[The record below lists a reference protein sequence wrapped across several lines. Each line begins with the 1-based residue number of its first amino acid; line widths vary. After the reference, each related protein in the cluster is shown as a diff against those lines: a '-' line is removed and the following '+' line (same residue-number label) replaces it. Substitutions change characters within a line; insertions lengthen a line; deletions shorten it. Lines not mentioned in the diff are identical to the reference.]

1 MLTIFLFKRS
11 KTIRMNHLPLIIKR
25 EYLTKVRNKSFII
38 MTFVSPLIMV
48 ALIAVV
54 AYLSQINSDK
64 ERQISILDESGIL
77 EGLFENTENTTYK
90 ILSDIN
96 LDSAKELVE
105 AREDYGLLHIEK
117 GIDENNLIE
126 KVNFYSDD
134 SPSLS
139 IISSLER
146 KIEKRL
152 EDEKLKNNGV
162 DIAKIEASKTNIN
175 IGQETFTGEKTSKVD
190 SYLKLAFG
198 GAAGYLLFMF
208 IIIYGNMI
216 MRSVIEEKTSRIIE
230 IIISSVKPI
239 QLMLG
244 KIIGTSL
251 AGITQFA
258 IWVLLGGILITVLS
272 AIFGISMTEIQTPQQ
287 ELMNQ
292 AMQNAD
298 MANELQFAMQ
308 SFFNLPLT
316 NLVIA
321 FMFFFIGGYLLYS
334 SLYAAVGA
342 AVDNET
348 DTQQFM
354 LPIIMP
360 LVLAVYVGI
369 FTVIE
374 DPHGTVSTV
383 FSFIPFTSPVVMLM
397 RIPFGVPI
405 WQQLLSFAIL
415 VATFVFTVWFAAK
428 IYRVG
433 ILMYG
438 KKPSYKEIYKWIKY

>member
-1 MLTIFLFKRS
+1 
-11 KTIRMNHLPLIIKR
+11 MNHLPLIIKR
-25 EYLTKVRNKSFII
+25 EYLTKVRNKSFIV
-38 MTFVSPLIMV
+38 MTVLSPLIFV
-48 ALIAVV
+48 ALIAVI
-54 AYLSQINSDK
+54 AYLTQLNKDKVRVIN
-64 ERQISILDESGIL
+64 ILDPSGIVQNTF
-77 EGLFENTENTTYK
+77 ESSENTRYAVLGNMSLEE
-90 ILSDIN
+90 
-96 LDSAKELVE
+96 AKELSKRTE
-105 AREDYGLLHIEK
+105 TFGLLYVDDSGDTEDISERIK
-117 GIDENNLIE
+117 FFSDE
-126 KVNFYSDD
+126 
-134 SPSLS
+134 SPSLNIINDLENKLDKTLTDLKLESAGIDIKS
-139 IISSLER
+139 IE
-146 KIEKRL
+146 
-152 EDEKLKNNGV
+152 N
-162 DIAKIEASKTNIN
+162 SKVRVTIQ
-175 IGQETFTGEKTSKVD
+175 QESFDGEKTSKID
-190 SYLKLAFG
+190 SLVKLIFG

-230 IIISSVKPI
+230 VIISSVKPL

-258 IWVLLGGILITVLS
+258 IWVLFGGILITITSV
-272 AIFGISMTEIQTPQQ
+272 IFNIDLTEIESPQK
-287 ELMNQ
+287 
-292 AMQNAD
+292 AMVDQVVASPDFNAQVENF
-298 MANELQFAMQ
+298 MTAFYH
-308 SFFNLPLT
+308 LPLL

-321 FMFFFIGGYLLYS
+321 FLLFFIAGYLLYS
-334 SLYAAVGA
+334 SLYAAIGA

-360 LVLAVYVGI
+360 LMLAVYIGF

-383 FSFIPFTSPVVMLM
+383 FSFIPFTSPIVMLM

-405 WQQLLSFAIL
+405 WHQIVSLLIL
-415 VATFVFTVWFAAK
+415 LGTFILIVWFAAK

-438 KKPSYKEIYKWIKY
+438 KKPSWKELIKWVRY

>member
-1 MLTIFLFKRS
+1 
-11 KTIRMNHLPLIIKR
+11 MNHLPLIIKR
-25 EYLTKVRNKSFII
+25 EYLTKVKNKSFII
-38 MTFVSPLIMV
+38 MTFLSPLIMI

-54 AYLSQINSDK
+54 AYLSQLNNDK
-64 ERQISILDESGIL
+64 QRTISILDETGYLSDI
-77 EGLFENTENTTYK
+77 FQNTENITYTK
-90 ILSDIN
+90 LN
-96 LDSAKELVE
+96 GLDLDDAIALVKEK
-105 AREDYGLLHIEK
+105 EDYGLLHIAK
-117 GIDENNLIE
+117 VDALDAVSNNV
-126 KVNFYSDD
+126 KFYSEE

-139 IISSLER
+139 IMSGLER

-152 EDEKLKNNGV
+152 QEIKLQKDGV
-162 DIAKIEASKTNIN
+162 TLTQIEASKTNVDIA
-175 IGQETFTGEKTSKVD
+175 QESFEGEKSSKIDNVV
-190 SYLKLAFG
+190 KLAFG
-198 GAAGYLLFMF
+198 GIAGYLLFMF

-230 IIISSVKPI
+230 VIISSVKPI
-239 QLMLG
+239 QLMMG

-251 AGITQFA
+251 AGVTQFA
-258 IWVLLGGILITVLS
+258 IWVILGGVLMMVVS
-272 AIFGISMTEIQTPQQ
+272 SIFGIDLSQASTPQQ

-292 AMQNAD
+292 AMEAEGAQA
-298 MANELQFAMQ
+298 MAENLITAI
-308 SFFNLPLT
+308 SNLPLA
-316 NLVIA
+316 NLVVA

-334 SLYAAVGA
+334 SLYAAIGA

-354 LPIIMP
+354 LPILMP
-360 LVLAVYVGI
+360 LILAVYVGV

-397 RIPFGVPI
+397 RIPFGVPL
-405 WQQLLSFAIL
+405 WQQGLSLVLLIGTFIL
-415 VATFVFTVWFAAK
+415 AVWFAAK

-438 KKPSYKEIYKWIKY
+438 KKPTYKELFKWLKY

>member
-1 MLTIFLFKRS
+1 
-11 KTIRMNHLPLIIKR
+11 MNHLPLIIKR
-25 EYLTKVRNKSFII
+25 EYLTKVKNKSFII

-54 AYLSQINSDK
+54 AYLSQLNNDK
-64 ERQISILDESGIL
+64 ERSISVLDETGVLSDV
-77 EGLFENTENTTYK
+77 FVSTEHTTYN
-90 ILSDIN
+90 ILTDTN
-96 LDSAKELVE
+96 LETAKELVKAKSE
-105 AREDYGLLHIEK
+105 FGLLYIEK
-117 GIDENNLIE
+117 SQDTMNVLSS
-126 KVNFYSDD
+126 VRFYSDE

-139 IISSLER
+139 IMSSLEE
-146 KIEKRL
+146 KIEK
-152 EDEKLKNNGV
+152 KLSETKLRNDGV
-162 DIAKIEASKTNIN
+162 DIAKIQASKTNVTIA
-175 IGQETFTGEKTSKVD
+175 QETFTGEKTSKVD

-230 IIISSVKPI
+230 VIISSVKPI
-239 QLMLG
+239 QLMMG

-251 AGITQFA
+251 AGITQFG
-258 IWVLLGGILITVLS
+258 IWVILGSILVFVLS
-272 AIFGISMTEIQTPQQ
+272 AIFGISMSELQTPSQD
-287 ELMNQ
+287 LMNQ
-292 AMQNAD
+292 AMENPEV
-298 MANELQFAMQ
+298 ANEVQLAMQ
-308 SFFNLPLT
+308 SFFNLPLA

-354 LPIIMP
+354 MPIIMP
-360 LVLAVYVGI
+360 LILAVYVGI

-383 FSFIPFTSPVVMLM
+383 FSFVPFTSPVVMLM

-405 WQQLLSFAIL
+405 WQQFLSFAIL
-415 VATFVFTVWFAAK
+415 VATFMFTVWFAAK

-438 KKPSYKEIYKWIKY
+438 KKPSYKELYKWIKY

>member
-1 MLTIFLFKRS
+1 
-11 KTIRMNHLPLIIKR
+11 MNHLPLIIKR

-38 MTFVSPLIMV
+38 MTFLSPMIMIG
-48 ALIAVV
+48 LIALV
-54 AYLSQINSDK
+54 AYLSQLNTSED
-64 ERQISILDESGIL
+64 RTISVLDETGLLQSVFTDSEHTYYHYLTDISL
-77 EGLFENTENTTYK
+77 EN
-90 ILSDIN
+90 
-96 LDSAKELVE
+96 AKDLVTSKE
-105 AREDYGLLHIEK
+105 EYGLLYVQK
-117 GIDENNLIE
+117 SSDSSQLYTN
-126 KVNFYSDD
+126 VRFYSED
-134 SPSLS
+134 SPSLT
-139 IISSLER
+139 IISDLED
-146 KIEKRL
+146 KIEKKL
-152 EDEKLKNNGV
+152 EDEKLIQDGV
-162 DIAKIEASKTNIN
+162 DIEKIKASRTRVSIA
-175 IGQETFTGEKTSKVD
+175 QESFLGEKTSKVD

-239 QLMLG
+239 QLMMG

-251 AGITQFA
+251 AGVTQFV
-258 IWVLLGGILITVLS
+258 IWIILGGVMLFVVS
-272 AIFGISMTEIQTPQQ
+272 AIFGVDFLEIQTPQKAMI
-287 ELMNQ
+287 EQ
-292 AMQNAD
+292 AMASSEAQN
-298 MANELQFAMQ
+298 MAQDVFTA
-308 SFFNLPLT
+308 FTNLPLL
-316 NLVIA
+316 NLCLA
-321 FMFFFIGGYLLYS
+321 FLFFFLGGFLLYS
-334 SLYAAVGA
+334 SLYAAIGA

-354 LPIIMP
+354 MPIIMP
-360 LVLAVYVGI
+360 LILAVYVGF

-405 WQQLLSFAIL
+405 WQQIVSFILLISTFA
-415 VATFVFTVWFAAK
+415 FTVWFAAK

-438 KKPSYKEIYKWIKY
+438 KKPSYKELFKWLRY